1 VSEVGEVLG
10 ERYHLVRLVGRGGM
24 SDVYEAHDQLTG
36 SSVAI
41 KLVRSG
47 DPEFA
52 RRLDRE
58 VRALESLEHPGL
70 IRLLDTGV
78 VGDQAYLVMDFVDGP
93 TLATTL
99 REGPLEAVRVSRLGA
114 QLADTLAYVHARG
127 VVHRD
132 VKPSNILVSS
142 DANAWLGDFG
152 IALMHDATTI
162 TALGSAVGTV
172 TYMAPEQLEGQSVG
186 PAADVWSLGVVLLE
200 CLTGRRVFEGS
211 PSEIVARRLRG
222 PVTLADNL
230 PAPWKMLLG
239 AMLEARSESRP
250 TSGEVAS
257 LLATPAFETPW
268 RPAIVVPPTEMGAS
282 DETRVVANETR
293 VLAGGRAGI
302 IDPDQT
308 VRAPTVTGPA
318 PAAERGRA
326 PWVVPTVVVAAAL
339 LGLWWLTSVLNPA
352 VPPVTTTTTT
362 STTTPSVSSS
372 SRALTTLLNDLTSA
386 QSAQTLDAASA
397 QAVAADAQQALT
409 DWTARNF
416 ANVQSDLQ
424 AAATT
429 LGNAQQSG
437 LATPGAVTLLQG
449 DLAALATSLG
459 VAPPS
464 TTTTTTVV
472 SAPPPGHGHGNGKK
486 HP

>member
-1 VSEVGEVLG
+1 
-10 ERYHLVRLVGRGGM
+10 M

-36 SSVAI
+36 SPVAI

-70 IRLLDTGV
+70 IRLLNTGV

-93 TLATTL
+93 TLATSL
-99 REGPLEAVRVSRLGA
+99 REGPLETARVSRLGA

-132 VKPSNILVSS
+132 IKPSNILVSS

-162 TALGSAVGTV
+162 TALGTTVGTV

-222 PVTLADNL
+222 PVTLADDL
-230 PAPWKMLLG
+230 PTPWKMLLG
-239 AMLEARSESRP
+239 AMLEARPESRP

-257 LLATPAFETPW
+257 LLATPAFEAPW
-268 RPAIVVPPTEMGAS
+268 QPAIFVPPTEMGAS
-282 DETRVVANETR
+282 DETRVVSNETR
-293 VLAGGRAGI
+293 VLAGGRPSV

-308 VRAPTVTGPA
+308 VRAPTGRGPA
-318 PAAERGRA
+318 PVPEGRRV
-326 PWVVPTVVVAAAL
+326 PWVVPTAIAILAL
-339 LGLWWLTSVLNPA
+339 LALWWLTSVLNPA
-352 VPPVTTTTTT
+352 SPPVTTSTT
-362 STTTPSVSSS
+362 STTAPSVSSG
-372 SRALTTLLNDLTSA
+372 SRALTTLLNDLNSS

-397 QAVAADAQQALT
+397 QAVAADAQKALT
-409 DWTARNF
+409 DATARNF

-437 LATPGAVTLLQG
+437 LASPSAFTLLQG

-459 VAPPS
+459 VTPP
-464 TTTTTTVV
+464 TTTTTPVV
-472 SAPPPGHGHGNGKK
+472 SVPPPGHGHGNGKK

>member
-1 VSEVGEVLG
+1 
-10 ERYHLVRLVGRGGM
+10 M
-24 SDVYEAHDQLTG
+24 SDVYEAHDQRT
-36 SSVAI
+36 SSPVAI
-41 KLVRSG
+41 KIVRSG

-58 VRALESLEHPGL
+58 VRALENLEHPGL

-93 TLATTL
+93 TLATSL
-99 REGPLEAVRVSRLGA
+99 RDGPLETPRVSRLGA
-114 QLADTLAYVHARG
+114 QLAATLAYVHAQG

-132 VKPSNILVSS
+132 IKPSNILVSS
-142 DANAWLGDFG
+142 DGDAWLGDFG

-162 TALGSAVGTV
+162 TALGTTVGTV

-211 PSEIVARRLRG
+211 PSEIVARRLRE
-222 PVTLADNL
+222 PVALADDL

-239 AMLEARSESRP
+239 AMLEARPESRP
-250 TSGEVAS
+250 TSSEVAS
-257 LLATPAFETPW
+257 LLAAPAFEAPW
-268 RPAIVVPPTEMGAS
+268 QPTVFVAPIEAADS
-282 DETRVVANETR
+282 DETRVVSSETR
-293 VLAGGRAGI
+293 VLAGARASA

-308 VRAPTVTGPA
+308 VRAPTPRDASVA
-318 PAAERGRA
+318 PEQRVPR
-326 PWVVPTVVVAAAL
+326 WVVPTVVAIVALA
-339 LGLWWLTSVLNPA
+339 GLWWLTAVLNPA
-352 VPPVTTTTTT
+352 TPPVTTTTT
-362 STTTPSVSSS
+362 STTSAGVSPG

-386 QSAQTLDAASA
+386 QSAQTLDAPTA
-397 QAVAADAQQALT
+397 QGVAADAQQALT

-416 ANVQSDLQ
+416 AHVTSDLQ

-429 LGNAQQSG
+429 LASAQQSG
-437 LATPGAVTLLQG
+437 VATPGAVTQINA
-449 DLAALATSLG
+449 DLAALAASLG
-459 VAPPS
+459 VAPPTTS
-464 TTTTTTVV
+464 TTTSVV
-472 SAPPPGHGHGNGKK
+472 VGPPPGPGHGKGKN